1 MKLIMIVYNEKKN
14 KRFGY
19 AFSTKRKDRQKLLDE
34 IFEVCKVEGLRLL
47 NVDVTGWNIPVI
59 LSL

>member
-1 MKLIMIVYNEKKN
+1 MKIIMIVCSEKKN

-19 AFSTKRKDRQKLLDE
+19 VFSTKRKDRQKLLDD

-47 NVDVTGWNIPVI
+47 NVDVAG
-59 LSL
+59 